1 MRITIIALTI
11 AILGYTSQRAWSHE
25 ISTTSSQ
32 CTSEPCGNTP
42 TVEDP
47 QDVLLREARAE
58 QNKIKA
64 DGPDQVRWQIPIY
77 STSTKNPDLE
87 MLITKS
93 TKFSMRLEPAQGLL
107 YFSTPN
113 FNHAFKIDKPNTPA
127 IFAQGTT
134 ARLSTLQTST
144 R

>member
-1 MRITIIALTI
+1 MTVHNI
-11 AILGYTSQRAWSHE
+11 YKHE
-25 ISTTSSQ
+25 VKKDGRPT
-32 CTSEPCGNTP
+32 

-77 STSTKNPDLE
+77 STSTKKPDLE

-107 YFSTPN
+107 YFSLPEFQSRIQN
-113 FNHAFKIDKPNTPA
+113 
-127 IFAQGTT
+127 
-134 ARLSTLQTST
+134 R
-144 R
+144 

>member
-1 MRITIIALTI
+1 M
-11 AILGYTSQRAWSHE
+11 
-25 ISTTSSQ
+25 
-32 CTSEPCGNTP
+32 
-42 TVEDP
+42 
-47 QDVLLREARAE
+47 LREARAE